1 MDTLLRDLRY
11 GARVLLRSPGFTL
24 AAVLTLAL
32 GIGANTTIFSLVNA
46 VLLRPPP
53 HVQEPERLVSV
64 YTSDFSGPRLRASSY
79 PDYLEIRALDD
90 VFEGVIAYTPR
101 ALSLNDGTGSEVVF
115 GEMVTGNYFD
125 VLGIQAAHGR
135 TFLPEESATR
145 GTHAV
150 AVISHGLWQSRFGGD
165 PQVVGGTVRLNGYPF
180 TVIGVAPAGFQGS
193 LRGLRSDV
201 WVTWMMNRQLGAGGL
216 DIDRRGDRGLL
227 VTARLRPGATIE
239 QARARLDL
247 LALALRAAYPDA
259 WTDIRGRGRLLTALP
274 ERDAR
279 LFPMVRGPVLGLMGL
294 LMAVVA
300 LVLLI
305 GCANVANL
313 LLARAA
319 GRRREV
325 AARLA
330 LGAGR
335 WRLVRQ
341 LLTESVLLAALG
353 GAAGVFLALWA
364 TDLLMRFDP
373 PLPVP
378 VDLDLGIDGTVLGF
392 GLAVT
397 MLTGIVFGL
406 VPALRATRLDLVSA
420 LKNEQPA
427 AGRGLR
433 RIALRDALVVGQI
446 AACVVLLAVA
456 GLFVR
461 GLQHAHTADPGFDTS
476 NMLLLDLPVAIQG
489 YDEARARG
497 FYDQLAARL
506 EALPGVRAVTLADN
520 VPLGLDRQRRFIAVE
535 GYEPRPGEDME
546 FDFNIVGVRYFE
558 TMGIPLVRGRASTA
572 EDRAGSL
579 PVVVV
584 NETFARRFWPGED
597 ALGKRIRYDG
607 ERFAEVVGVARDGKY
622 RSLTEEP
629 RPYVWIPFAQQYRAD
644 MTVHIRT
651 AGDPLALAA
660 AVRAQ
665 VRALDPDL
673 PITGLK
679 ALEEHFGLALLPQR
693 AGASLLGSFGV
704 LGLLLAAVG
713 LYGVVAY
720 GVGQR
725 TREIGIRMALGAR
738 TDDVTRLVVRQGAAL
753 GATGLAIGVALAAG
767 AARLITGLLYGVRPL
782 DPVTFAAVALVL
794 GGTVLA
800 ASWLPARRAAR
811 VDPMAALRGE

>member
-1 MDTLLRDLRY
+1 MDTTLRDLRY
-11 GARVLLRSPGFTL
+11 AARVLLRSPGFTL
-24 AAVLTLAL
+24 AAVLTIAL

-53 HVQEPERLVSV
+53 HVREPDRLVSI
-64 YTSDFSGPRLRASSY
+64 YTSDYSGPRLGASSY
-79 PDYLEIRALDD
+79 PDYLEIQALDD
-90 VFEGVIAYTPR
+90 VFDGVMAYVPR
-101 ALSLNDGTGSEVVF
+101 PLSLNDGTGSEVVL
-115 GEMVTGNYFD
+115 GEVVTGNYFD
-125 VLGIQAAHGR
+125 VLGIQAARGR
-135 TFLPEESATR
+135 TFLPEEFATR
-145 GTHAV
+145 GTHPV
-150 AVISHGLWQSRFGGD
+150 AVISHRLWQSRFGGD

-180 TVIGVAPAGFQGS
+180 TVIGVAPAGFHGS
-193 LRGLRSDV
+193 LRGLRTDV
-201 WVTWMMNRQLGAGGL
+201 WVTLMMHSQLGPGGL
-216 DIDRRGDRGLL
+216 DIDHRGDRGLL
-227 VTARLRPGATIE
+227 VTARLSPGVTLE

-247 LALALRAAYPDA
+247 LALALHAAYPEM
-259 WTDIRGRGRLLTALP
+259 WTDIRDRGRLLTAIP
-274 ERDAR
+274 ERDGRIHPA
-279 LFPMVRGPVLGLMGL
+279 VRGPVVGLVGL
-294 LMAVVA
+294 LMALVT

-335 WRLVRQ
+335 GRLVRQ
-341 LLTESVLLAALG
+341 LLTESLLLATLG
-353 GAAGVFLALWA
+353 GVAGIVLALWA
-364 TDLLMRFDP
+364 TDLLMRFEP

-378 VDLDLGIDGTVLGF
+378 LDLDLSIDRTVLGF
-392 GLAVT
+392 SLAVT
-397 MLTGIVFGL
+397 VLTGIVFGL

-420 LKNEQPA
+420 LKNAEPA
-427 AGRGLR
+427 ASLGRR
-433 RIALRDALVVGQI
+433 RITLRGTLVVAQV
-446 AACVVLLAVA
+446 AASVVLLVIA
-456 GLFVR
+456 GLFIR
-461 GLQHAHTADPGFDTS
+461 GLQHAHMGDPGFDTS
-476 NMLLLDLPVAIQG
+476 NMLLLDLPLSIQG
-489 YDEARARG
+489 YDEARARD
-497 FYDQLAARL
+497 FYDQLTTRL
-506 EALPGVRAVTLADN
+506 EALPGVRAVTLGDM
-520 VPLGLDRQRRFIAVE
+520 VPLGLGRQRRSIAVE

-546 FDFNIVGVRYFE
+546 FDFNIVGARYFE
-558 TMGIPLVRGRASTA
+558 TMGIPLVRGRGFTA
-572 EDRAGSL
+572 EDRAGSP

-584 NETFARRFWPGED
+584 NEAFARRFWPGED
-597 ALGKRIRYDG
+597 ALGKRIRYSRDQ
-607 ERFAEVVGVARDGKY
+607 FAEIVGIARTGKY
-622 RSLTEEP
+622 LSLTEDP
-629 RPYVWIPFAQQYRAD
+629 LPYVWIPFAQHYKAD
-644 MTVHIRT
+644 MTVHVRT
-651 AGDPLALAA
+651 AGDPLELAA

-665 VRALDPDL
+665 VRALDADL

-693 AGASLLGSFGV
+693 VGASLLGLFGV

-725 TREIGIRMALGAR
+725 TREIGIRIALGAR

-767 AARLITGLLYGVRPL
+767 AAHLITSLLYGVSPL

-794 GGTVLA
+794 GGTVLT